1 MGAVLS
7 MGSEDGFQSITHVF
21 PCQVQWGDCDPA
33 GIIFYPTYFRW
44 FDAATW
50 AFFAS
55 VGYGARRMRAEHLAM
70 PLVAADCQFLS
81 PAEPGDRCEVR
92 SRIAR
97 FGGKSF
103 VVEHDITRS
112 DGTPLAKGRETRVWG
127 RHVGGAGTP
136 MKGEPIPEALKAR
149 FRAR

>member
-1 MGAVLS
+1 MAS
-7 MGSEDGFQSITHVF
+7 PEFDSIVSVF

-44 FDAATW
+44 IDAASWTLFDQ
-50 AFFAS
+50 A
-55 VGYGARRMRAEHLAM
+55 GYGPKWMREQHMAM
-70 PLVAADCQFLS
+70 PLVSAECQFLA
-81 PAEPGDRCEVR
+81 PAAHGDRCEVR

-103 VVEHDITRS
+103 VVEHDIVRA
-112 DGTPLAKGRETRVWG
+112 DGTPLAKASETRVWG
-127 RHVGGAGTP
+127 RYVDGPGTP
-136 MKGEPIPEALKAR
+136 MKGQPIGDEIKQR

>member
-1 MGAVLS
+1 
-7 MGSEDGFQSITHVF
+7 
-21 PCQVQWGDCDPA
+21 
-33 GIIFYPTYFRW
+33 
-44 FDAATW
+44 
-50 AFFAS
+50 
-55 VGYGARRMRAEHLAM
+55 
-70 PLVAADCQFLS
+70 
-81 PAEPGDRCEVR
+81 VR